1 MQPVAGCVGTLPCE
15 MLTPLTDPVHW
26 APACA
31 CHAPVREFLQRRRE
45 AHLSFGPG
53 CASPAVLVAGVPA
66 TQPNE
71 AETTASAT
79 GRFTTCALP
88 CLDADL
94 LPPQR
99 KLAARCIRR
108 NIAGLPR
115 SCMQV
120 RAAGLL
126 GLGAWHSHLCLH
138 MVIELPAK
146 LSLVPGWPKTDSPWY
161 TDCFQLTDCW

>member
-15 MLTPLTDPVHW
+15 MLTPLTDPV
-26 APACA
+26 
-31 CHAPVREFLQRRRE
+31 LG
-45 AHLSFGPG
+45 HLLALVTPQSENFCRGAGRHTSPSALG
-53 CASPAVLVAGVPA
+53 ALGPAVLVAGVPA

-79 GRFTTCALP
+79 GKFTTCALP
-88 CLDADL
+88 RLHADL

-99 KLAARCIRR
+99 KQAARCIRR

-126 GLGAWHSHLCLH
+126 GLGAQHSHLCLR
-138 MVIELPAK
+138 I
-146 LSLVPGWPKTDSPWY
+146 
-161 TDCFQLTDCW
+161 